1 MNTQEIHKKIIAF
14 LIKENKIS
22 EEDVLNININT
33 DLIEYGIIDS
43 IGVLELLVFIEEEFI
58 LDLQKIS
65 ITTKNMKSL
74 SSISDFILS
83 NKNDKK

>member
-1 MNTQEIHKKIIAF
+1 MNTQEIHKKISAF
-14 LIKENKIS
+14 LITENKIS
-22 EEDVLNININT
+22 EEDLLNININT

-65 ITTKNMKSL
+65 ITTINMKSL

-83 NKNDKK
+83 NKNDKQ

>member
-33 DLIEYGIIDS
+33 DFIECGIIDS

-83 NKNDKK
+83 NKNDKQ

>member
-1 MNTQEIHKKIIAF
+1 MNSQEIHKKIIAF

-22 EEDVLNININT
+22 EEDVINIGINT

-58 LDLQKIS
+58 LDFQKIS

-83 NKNDKK
+83 NKNDKQ

>member
-22 EEDVLNININT
+22 EEDLLNININT

-65 ITTKNMKSL
+65 ITTINMKSL

-83 NKNDKK
+83 NKNDKQ